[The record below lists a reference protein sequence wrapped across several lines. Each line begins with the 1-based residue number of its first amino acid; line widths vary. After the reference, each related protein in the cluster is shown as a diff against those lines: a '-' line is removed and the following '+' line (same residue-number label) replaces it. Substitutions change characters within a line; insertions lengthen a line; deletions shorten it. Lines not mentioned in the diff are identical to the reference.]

1 MIREKKFVFL
11 AVLTFLAYG
20 LGLFF
25 EANFFLLPFPIFDFV
40 LLWGA
45 LRFILMNA
53 NSRKGYSYLFLLGI
67 LLKISVNPILTA
79 SLLNQNHLIDLDTSV
94 IPDFLL
100 VFSLLFFF
108 VSFIAWNIQ
117 EKLSLHWLW
126 HTLHALIG
134 IFALTLDLWFILFF
148 ALLPAILLY
157 VKNKENNFRYIWH
170 LYFLLE
176 LMTIFMLFFVVH

>member
-25 EANFFLLPFPIFDFV
+25 EADFFLLPFPIFDFV

-45 LRFILMNA
+45 LRFILMNV
-53 NSRKGYSYLFLLGI
+53 NSRKGYSYLFLLGV
-67 LLKISVNPILTA
+67 LLKISINPILTA
-79 SLLNQNHLIDLDTSV
+79 SLLNQNQQLDFRVSC

-100 VFSLLFFF
+100 VLSILLFFF
-108 VSFIAWNIQ
+108 SFIAWKIQ
-117 EKLSLHWLW
+117 EKLSFHWLW
-126 HTLHALIG
+126 NGLHAFLGLI
-134 IFALTLDLWFILFF
+134 ALIIDFRLILLFC
-148 ALLPAILLY
+148 LLPLILLH
-157 VKNKENNFRYIWH
+157 VENNENNFRYIWN

-176 LMTIFMLFFVVH
+176 LMTTIMLLFVVS

>member
-1 MIREKKFVFL
+1 M
-11 AVLTFLAYG
+11 LTFLAYG
-20 LGLFF
+20 FGLFF

-79 SLLNQNHLIDLDTSV
+79 SLLNQNQLIDLDTSV

>member
-25 EANFFLLPFPIFDFV
+25 EADFFLLPFPIFDFV

-45 LRFILMNA
+45 LRFILINV
-53 NSRKGYSYLFLLGI
+53 NSRKGYSYLFLLGV
-67 LLKISVNPILTA
+67 LLKISINPILKA
-79 SLLNQNHLIDLDTSV
+79 SLLNQNQLVYLETSV

-108 VSFIAWNIQ
+108 ISFIAWNIQ
-117 EKLSLHWLW
+117 EKLSIHWLW

-134 IFALTLDLWFILFF
+134 ILALSLDLWFILFF
-148 ALLPAILLY
+148 ALLPATLLY

-176 LMTIFMLFFVVH
+176 LMTTFMLFFVVR

>member
-20 LGLFF
+20 FGLFF

-79 SLLNQNHLIDLDTSV
+79 SLLNQNQLIDLDTSV

-117 EKLSLHWLW
+117 EELSLHWLW

-148 ALLPAILLY
+148 ALLPAILLC

>member
-11 AVLTFLAYG
+11 TVLTFLMYG

-25 EANFFLLPFPIFDFV
+25 DDHFFLLPFPIFDFV

-45 LRFILMNA
+45 LRFIFFNPKR
-53 NSRKGYSYLFLLGI
+53 RKLYSYLFLLGV
-67 LLKISVNPILTA
+67 LLKIGINPILKS
-79 SLLNQNHLIDLDTSV
+79 SLLNQNQLMYLETSV

-108 VSFIAWNIQ
+108 ISFIAWNIQ
-117 EKLSLHWLW
+117 EKLSIHWLW

-134 IFALTLDLWFILFF
+134 IFALSLDLWFILFF
-148 ALLPAILLY
+148 ALLPATLFY

-176 LMTIFMLFFVVH
+176 LMTTFMLFFVVG

>member
-11 AVLTFLAYG
+11 VVLTFLAYG

-25 EANFFLLPFPIFDFV
+25 EANFFLLPFPIFDFI

-67 LLKISVNPILTA
+67 LLKISVNPILAA
-79 SLLNQNHLIDLDTSV
+79 SLLNQNQLIDLDTSV

-176 LMTIFMLFFVVH
+176 LMTILMLFFVIH